1 MPMPSGPKAK
11 LRARIAFLC
20 LFLAFVGLSIGAY
33 YIGDLGRFLPGT
45 AARETHSAL
54 QALGDTGRMGAAPG
68 PHPANP
74 FQQLL
79 AMATRAA
86 DDADMAS
93 EKLSSEVERP
103 AISGDINLG
112 TASRAE
118 LETLRGNL
126 KTAEANATA
135 FMPRY
140 AALLKTERD
149 TVENDARALH
159 VEKESAGRLLDQ
171 LDRRQAEMT
180 ALMARLMSARAEF
193 YGAYENYV
201 AVLAGEFG
209 NYKVVDGQFIFPFQ
223 RSVDRYNVAGHAMT
237 VAARSVAELE
247 QERQNLKQSQQAAW
261 LRFVNGQ

>member
-1 MPMPSGPKAK
+1 MPMPSGPNAK
-11 LRARIAFLC
+11 LRVRIAFLC
-20 LFLAFVGLSIGAY
+20 LFLAFVALSIGAY
-33 YIGDLGRFLPGT
+33 YVGDLGRFLPGVPG
-45 AARETHSAL
+45 RESHAAL
-54 QALGDTGRMGAAPG
+54 QGLGDPKRIAAALG
-68 PHPANP
+68 PHPANQ

-79 AMATRAA
+79 AMAAKAA
-86 DDADMAS
+86 DDTAAAG
-93 EKLSSEVERP
+93 EKLSGEVEQP
-103 AISGDINLG
+103 AIPRDINLG
-112 TASRAE
+112 TASRPE
-118 LETLRGNL
+118 LEALRGNL

-159 VEKESAGRLLDQ
+159 VEKESVGRLLDH

-180 ALMARLMSARAEF
+180 AFMARLMPARAEF
-193 YGAYENYV
+193 YRAYESYV

-209 NYKVVDGQFIFPFQ
+209 NYRVVDGQFIFPFQ

>member
-1 MPMPSGPKAK
+1 MPMPSAPNAK

-20 LFLAFVGLSIGAY
+20 LILAFAGLSIGAY
-33 YIGDLGRFLPGT
+33 YVGDLGRFLPGM
-45 AARETHSAL
+45 AARESHSAL
-54 QALGDTGRMGAAPG
+54 QGLGDPGRIDAAPG

-74 FQQLL
+74 FQRLL

-86 DDADMAS
+86 DDTAMAS
-93 EKLSSEVERP
+93 EKLSSEVDQP
-103 AISGDINLG
+103 AIPGGINLG

-118 LETLRGNL
+118 LEALRGNL

-140 AALLKTERD
+140 AALLKSERD
-149 TVENDARALH
+149 TVENDARTLH
-159 VEKESAGRLLDQ
+159 VEKESLDRLLDQ

-193 YGAYENYV
+193 YRAYENYV

-209 NYKVVDGQFIFPFQ
+209 NYRVVDGEFIFPFQ

-247 QERQNLKQSQQAAW
+247 QERQNLQQSQQAAW

>member
-1 MPMPSGPKAK
+1 MPSAPNAK
-11 LRARIAFLC
+11 LRARIAFPC
-20 LFLAFVGLSIGAY
+20 LFLAFVALSIGAY
-33 YIGDLGRFLPGT
+33 YIGDLGRFQPGG
-45 AARETHSAL
+45 AARESHSPLRAI
-54 QALGDTGRMGAAPG
+54 GDPGRIDAAPG
-68 PHPANP
+68 QHPADP

-93 EKLSSEVERP
+93 EKLSSEVEQP
-103 AISGDINLG
+103 AIPGDINLG

-126 KTAEANATA
+126 KTAEANAAA

-149 TVENDARALH
+149 AVDNDARALH
-159 VEKESAGRLLDQ
+159 VEKESLGRLLDH

-193 YGAYENYV
+193 YRAYESYV

-209 NYKVVDGQFIFPFQ
+209 NYRVVDGEFIFPFQ

-247 QERQNLKQSQQAAW
+247 QQRQNLNQSQQAAW

>member
-1 MPMPSGPKAK
+1 MPMPSGPNAK

-20 LFLAFVGLSIGAY
+20 LFLAFAGLSIGAY
-33 YIGDLGRFLPGT
+33 YVGDLGRFLPGV
-45 AARETHSAL
+45 ARHENHSAW
-54 QALGDTGRMGAAPG
+54 QGLGDPKRIDAAPG

-79 AMATRAA
+79 AMATGAA
-86 DDADMAS
+86 DDTAVAG
-93 EKLSSEVERP
+93 EKLSGEVEQP

-112 TASRAE
+112 TAGRAE
-118 LETLRGNL
+118 LEALRRDL

-159 VEKESAGRLLDQ
+159 VEKKSLDRLLDH
-171 LDRRQAEMT
+171 LDRRHAEMT
-180 ALMARLMSARAEF
+180 AFMARLMPARAGF
-193 YGAYENYV
+193 YRAYENYV

-209 NYKVVDGQFIFPFQ
+209 SYKVVDGQFIFPFQ
-223 RSVDRYNVAGHAMT
+223 RTVDRYNVAAHAMT

-261 LRFVNGQ
+261 LRFVSGQ